1 MITKNEFKQLAN
13 DTGLSYWKEV
23 EEENSYISY
32 PLPLFNENL
41 IDPYQI
47 KLHSAIISYAPGEIF
62 VYDKLIHEKDYAETL
77 IQKREIYQYN
87 LVSSIFEDD
96 GTKWHNSSYEELRDK
111 ILKVKQMLFN
121 EQQQINLDKIKGD
134 FQ

>member
-1 MITKNEFKQLAN
+1 MITYEQFKQLAN
-13 DTGLSYWKEV
+13 DTGLVYWEDD
-23 EEENSYISY
+23 EIHTAYISY

-47 KLHSAIISYAPGEIF
+47 KLHSAIISYAPAEIF

-96 GTKWHNSSYEELRDK
+96 GTKWHSSSYDELRDK
-111 ILKVKQMLFN
+111 ILKIKQMLFN

>member
-1 MITKNEFKQLAN
+1 MITKKEFKQLAN
-13 DTGLSYWKEV
+13 DTGLSYWEEV
-23 EEENSYISY
+23 EEGISYISY
-32 PLPLFNENL
+32 PLPLFNENM
-41 IDPYQI
+41 IDPDQI
-47 KLHSAIISYAPGEIF
+47 KLHCAIISYAPDEIY

-96 GTKWHNSSYEELRDK
+96 GRKWHSSSYDELLDK
-111 ILKVKQMLFN
+111 ILKIKQMLFN